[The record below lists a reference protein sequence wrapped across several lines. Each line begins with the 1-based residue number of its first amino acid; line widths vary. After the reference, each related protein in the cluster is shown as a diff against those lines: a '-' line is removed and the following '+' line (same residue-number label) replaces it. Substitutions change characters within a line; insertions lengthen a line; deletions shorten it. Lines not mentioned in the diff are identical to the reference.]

1 MKKSRTKIVN
11 FEEYKN
17 KKVKLDSEREE
28 LLQLI
33 KKIIVTK

>member
-1 MKKSRTKIVN
+1 MKKSRTNIVN
-11 FEEYKN
+11 FEEYRT
-17 KKVKLDSEREE
+17 KKVKLDSERKE